1 MVFCR
6 ERTVA
11 QTVEFQCLS
20 RSSLISESHRGLRR
34 RYGIP
39 DVDRRTFDTAY
50 DDAQRF
56 VGPEDSAE
64 QEAERTRKEAEMAQK
79 LAERLET
86 YKFNFGALVLD
97 FCTAISTLTPTQML
111 PTMQGSPLRGS
122 PAFRKKKKNYL
133 SKTQNY

>member
-1 MVFCR
+1 
-6 ERTVA
+6 
-11 QTVEFQCLS
+11 
-20 RSSLISESHRGLRR
+20 LRR

-50 DDAQRF
+50 DDAQKF
-56 VGPEDSAE
+56 VGPEDSTEQEAE
-64 QEAERTRKEAEMAQK
+64 RTRKEAERTRKEAERTRKEAEMAQK